1 MPTRLLMLGLGCLL
15 LLQPAAA
22 QEPLQAA
29 PNSPWQGSWIVAKG
43 DTQRRKGLHHAL
55 YLDAQGRFLMAARWP
70 GKEYSRAAGKWSY
83 DGRFL
88 HLAGAVRVETNRGSW
103 RVPFRRTFRP
113 RARQEDAA
121 NAWALH
127 PVPQKNRYGMLG
139 WPQAFVREGALP
151 SAIATAAFQPD
162 LPPKPL
168 TTAKLRRLIRRWEAP
183 QKHAP

>member
-22 QEPLQAA
+22 QEPPQPAL
-29 PNSPWQGSWIVAKG
+29 NSPWQGSWIVAKG

-70 GKEYSRAAGKWSY
+70 GREYSRAAGQWSY

-88 HLAGAVRVETNRGSW
+88 HLAGSVRVETNRGSW

-121 NAWALH
+121 NAWTLH

-151 SAIATAAFQPD
+151 SAVATTAFQPEPAPQTLD
-162 LPPKPL
+162 YSKTAPPYPPL
-168 TTAKLRRLIRRWEAP
+168 ESP